1 MIGNRNPI
9 GRGHHDYSY
18 PRLQDAVGQTL
29 SSVKVPMGL
38 IDETMFTMFDV
49 FLSNVDEHSD
59 RDSVIHEIQRLGF
72 NRVGAPRSE
81 VPDHGVPS
89 QALSARNA
97 TTRDRWHHAA
107 WSIAVMGCSNSISS
121 GKGRMLP
128 SGELT
133 VCYGKIIQLLIG
145 KSIITGPCSIA
156 RVPNLQINILVP
168 LLGMSSPR
176 LEQLQKVY
184 TDHQEWLD
192 SPKWNPFARHGCRA
206 ETLEMTTSTTENEQK
221 RATVP

>member
-1 MIGNRNPI
+1 
-9 GRGHHDYSY
+9 
-18 PRLQDAVGQTL
+18 
-29 SSVKVPMGL
+29 MGL

-107 WSIAVMGCSNSISS
+107 WSIAVMGCSKSISS

-156 RVPNLQINILVP
+156 RVPNLQYQHPSP
-168 LLGMSSPR
+168 LTGHVQPEAGAAPEGLHGSPR
-176 LEQLQKVY
+176 VARFAQVEPLRQAWLQGRNPGNDHIHHREWTEESNSSMMGTDTMKTYLFQLQKC
-184 TDHQEWLD
+184 D
-192 SPKWNPFARHGCRA
+192 
-206 ETLEMTTSTTENEQK
+206 
-221 RATVP
+221 

>member
-1 MIGNRNPI
+1 
-9 GRGHHDYSY
+9 
-18 PRLQDAVGQTL
+18 
-29 SSVKVPMGL
+29 
-38 IDETMFTMFDV
+38 
-49 FLSNVDEHSD
+49 
-59 RDSVIHEIQRLGF
+59 
-72 NRVGAPRSE
+72 
-81 VPDHGVPS
+81 
-89 QALSARNA
+89 
-97 TTRDRWHHAA
+97 
-107 WSIAVMGCSNSISS
+107 
-121 GKGRMLP
+121 MLP